1 MTVRIYRWDDAS
13 APVLNGNAGSYT
25 IVDVLDKCLV
35 TGYGAKAGAGW
46 TKPFTGTGKAAFKQ
60 GAGSNQM
67 YCLVDASASSQYP
80 RFRGYE
86 TMTDIATGTNPF
98 PNDTQLS
105 GGGYMATS
113 STADAVARPW
123 VVVADEKRFYLYIGF
138 GETTAAGLVAA
149 AYRMLYFF
157 GDLIPF
163 KSGDAYATT
172 ILCSTS
178 AATTTNLS
186 ATVGNQNTA
195 QAGHYT
201 ARSHTQ
207 IGSSITSGKMH
218 DAQRAN
224 GAAVVGGGGGPYPDP
239 VTGGMVLQPILSTDN
254 VDNITRGYY
263 PGLWS
268 PMHLTPGNPGDT
280 FSGAGA
286 MAGKQFL
293 LLWVGAAASRIC
305 IETSD
310 TWS

>member
-1 MTVRIYRWDDAS
+1 MTVRVYRWDDAS
-13 APVLNGNAGSYT
+13 APVLTGAAAAYT
-25 IVDVLDKCLV
+25 INDVLNKCLV

-46 TKPFTGTGKAAFKQ
+46 SLAFSTTGKSAFKQ
-60 GAGSNQM
+60 GVGSNGM
-67 YCLVDASASSQYP
+67 YCLIDSSASGQYP

-98 PNDTQLS
+98 PNDTQIA
-105 GGGYMATS
+105 GGGYIATS
-113 STADAVARPW
+113 ATADAVQRPW

-138 GETTAAGLVAA
+138 SETTAAGLVAA
-149 AYRMLYFF
+149 AFRMFYFF
-157 GDLIPF
+157 GDLF
-163 KSGDAYATT
+163 TYKTGDAFATK
-172 ILCSTS
+172 ILCSTTAALTTNSS
-178 AATTTNLS
+178 AA
-186 ATVGNQNTA
+186 VGNQNVA
-195 QAGHYT
+195 QPGHYT

-207 IGSSITSGKMH
+207 IGTCITSGKMH

-224 GAAVVGGGGGPYPDP
+224 GAVVVGGGGGAYPDP
-239 VTGGMVLQPILSTDN
+239 ITGGMVLQPILSTDS

-268 PMHLTPGNPGDT
+268 PVHLTPGNPGDT

-293 LLWVGAAASRIC
+293 LLWVGAAGSRIC
-305 IETSD
+305 LETSD